1 LQRNGSGAR
10 RIDEVHKC
18 LTRLLAV
25 QSSPQVLDRLFG
37 GGTIRVRGWYTT
49 LRVRNGAPMRSIR
62 ILLGTVGL
70 FALLGSAS
78 ACGQPRATNGSG
90 VWIEVNPETV
100 DAGSFVALRAAC
112 GDNSVPATVTS
123 KAFGTVS
130 VQPLGNLLT
139 AEAEVPARTKQGGY
153 DVNLACRSGS
163 TATASLRVVGSKG
176 PTAEP
181 SMGPHTG
188 GGFLA
193 NRGRSGLTGPEI
205 WLIGG
210 AGALIAAGALGATTV
225 RRRRHRP
232 AR

>member
-1 LQRNGSGAR
+1 M
-10 RIDEVHKC
+10 
-18 LTRLLAV
+18 LLA
-25 QSSPQVLDRLFG
+25 
-37 GGTIRVRGWYTT
+37 
-49 LRVRNGAPMRSIR
+49 
-62 ILLGTVGL
+62 TVAL
-70 FALLGSAS
+70 FALLGGAS
-78 ACGQPRATNGSG
+78 ACGQPRATSAGG
-90 VWIEVNPETV
+90 VWIEVTPATA
-100 DAGSFVALRAAC
+100 DAGSFVALRADC

-123 KAFGTVS
+123 KAFGTVT
-130 VQPLGNLLT
+130 VKPFVNMLT
-139 AEAEVPARTKQGGY
+139 AEVDVPAGTKEGGY

-163 TATASLRVVGSKG
+163 TATASLWVGSNDVAVEEG

-210 AGALIAAGALGATTV
+210 AGALVAAGALGAITV

-232 AR
+232 AP

>member
-1 LQRNGSGAR
+1 
-10 RIDEVHKC
+10 
-18 LTRLLAV
+18 
-25 QSSPQVLDRLFG
+25 
-37 GGTIRVRGWYTT
+37 
-49 LRVRNGAPMRSIR
+49 MRCIR
-62 ILLGTVGL
+62 ILLGTVGV
-70 FALLGSAS
+70 FALLGFAS
-78 ACGQPRATNGSG
+78 ACERSRAADAAG
-90 VWIEVNPETV
+90 VWIEVTPETV
-100 DAGSFVALRAAC
+100 DAGSFVALRADC

-123 KAFGTVS
+123 EAFGTVT
-130 VQPLGNLLT
+130 VKPFVNMLT
-139 AEAEVPARTKQGGY
+139 AEVDVPAGTKEGGY

-163 TATASLRVVGSKG
+163 TATASLWVGSNDVAVEAG

-181 SMGPHTG
+181 TMGPHTG

-210 AGALIAAGALGATTV
+210 AGALIAAGALGAITV

>member
-1 LQRNGSGAR
+1 MS
-10 RIDEVHKC
+10 
-18 LTRLLAV
+18 
-25 QSSPQVLDRLFG
+25 
-37 GGTIRVRGWYTT
+37 
-49 LRVRNGAPMRSIR
+49 SIR
-62 ILLGTVGL
+62 ILFGTVGL
-70 FALLGSAS
+70 FALLGWVS
-78 ACGQPRATNGSG
+78 ACEQPRASSAGG
-90 VWIEVNPETV
+90 VWIEVHPQTV
-100 DAGSFVALRAAC
+100 DAGSIVALRADC

-123 KAFGTVS
+123 EAFGTVT
-130 VQPLGNLLT
+130 VQPFLNLLT
-139 AEAEVPARTKQGGY
+139 AEVAIPAQTKAGGY

-163 TATASLRVVGSKG
+163 TASASLSVGSNG
-176 PTAEP
+176 QTAAAP

-210 AGALIAAGALGATTV
+210 AGAFVAAGALGAITV

>member
-1 LQRNGSGAR
+1 
-10 RIDEVHKC
+10 
-18 LTRLLAV
+18 
-25 QSSPQVLDRLFG
+25 
-37 GGTIRVRGWYTT
+37 
-49 LRVRNGAPMRSIR
+49 M
-62 ILLGTVGL
+62 LG
-70 FALLGSAS
+70 FAS
-78 ACGQPRATNGSG
+78 ACERPRAADAAH
-90 VWIEVNPETV
+90 VWIEVTPETV
-100 DAGSFVALRAAC
+100 DAGSFVALRADC

-123 KAFGTVS
+123 EAFGTVT
-130 VQPLGNLLT
+130 VKPFVNMLT
-139 AEAEVPARTKQGGY
+139 AEVDVPAGTKEGGY

-163 TATASLRVVGSKG
+163 TATASLWVGNNDAAVEAG

-210 AGALIAAGALGATTV
+210 AGALVAAGALGAITV

>member
-1 LQRNGSGAR
+1 
-10 RIDEVHKC
+10 
-18 LTRLLAV
+18 
-25 QSSPQVLDRLFG
+25 
-37 GGTIRVRGWYTT
+37 
-49 LRVRNGAPMRSIR
+49 MRSIR

-70 FALLGSAS
+70 FALLGGAS
-78 ACGQPRATNGSG
+78 ACGQPTATTAGG

-100 DAGSFVALRAAC
+100 DAGSSVALRADC

-123 KAFGTVS
+123 QAFGTVT
-130 VQPLGNLLT
+130 VQPDLNLLT
-139 AEAEVPARTKQGGY
+139 AEVQVPAQTKAGGY
-153 DVNLACRSGS
+153 GVNLACPSGS
-163 TATASLRVVGSKG
+163 TATTTLQVSAKATAQPSKT
-176 PTAEP
+176 TAAP

-193 NRGRSGLTGPEI
+193 NRGRSGLAGPAI

-210 AGALIAAGALGATTV
+210 AGALAAAGALGAITV

>member
-1 LQRNGSGAR
+1 
-10 RIDEVHKC
+10 
-18 LTRLLAV
+18 
-25 QSSPQVLDRLFG
+25 
-37 GGTIRVRGWYTT
+37 
-49 LRVRNGAPMRSIR
+49 MRSFR
-62 ILLGTVGL
+62 ILLGTVGV
-70 FALLGSAS
+70 FALLGWAS
-78 ACGQPRATNGSG
+78 ACERPRGANAAD
-90 VWIEVNPETV
+90 VWIEVTPETV
-100 DAGSFVALRAAC
+100 DAGSFVALNADC

-123 KAFGTVS
+123 EAFGTVT
-130 VQPLGNLLT
+130 VRPFVNMLT
-139 AEAEVPARTKQGGY
+139 AEVDVPAGTKEGGY

-163 TATASLRVVGSKG
+163 TATASLWVGSKGLAAEPSMG

-210 AGALIAAGALGATTV
+210 AGALVAAGALGAITV

>member
-1 LQRNGSGAR
+1 
-10 RIDEVHKC
+10 
-18 LTRLLAV
+18 
-25 QSSPQVLDRLFG
+25 
-37 GGTIRVRGWYTT
+37 
-49 LRVRNGAPMRSIR
+49 MRSIR
-62 ILLGTVGL
+62 ILLGTVGV
-70 FALLGSAS
+70 FALLGWAS
-78 ACGQPRATNGSG
+78 ACERPRAADASD
-90 VWIEVNPETV
+90 VWIEVTPETV
-100 DAGSFVALRAAC
+100 DAGSFVALRADC

-123 KAFGTVS
+123 NAFGTVT
-130 VQPLGNLLT
+130 VRPFVNTLT
-139 AEAEVPARTKQGGY
+139 AEVDVPAETREGGY

-163 TATASLRVVGSKG
+163 TATASLWVGSKGPTAEPIMG

-210 AGALIAAGALGATTV
+210 AGALVAAGALGAITV